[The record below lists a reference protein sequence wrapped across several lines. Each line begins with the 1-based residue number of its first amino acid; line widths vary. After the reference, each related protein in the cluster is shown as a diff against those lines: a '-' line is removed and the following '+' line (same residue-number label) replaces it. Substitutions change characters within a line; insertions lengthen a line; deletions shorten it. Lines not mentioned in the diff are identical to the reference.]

1 MKAHPLYYL
10 TVSLLLSTNIY
21 SQIDSSANSFFPFQ
35 VGNVWRYQ
43 EGPDSSDFEQT
54 KLTRDSIAGGCR
66 YLFFD
71 TSNVPLYKV
80 DSALNVTI
88 SPLQAPYAWLR
99 YKLTAKKN
107 EVWTVQG
114 GPGGRIA
121 GRVDDVYWDFVVGRE
136 TQVKEI
142 GYYSQGSDTTN
153 FSLWLYEDYLAAGFG
168 YCLSIGDA
176 EQTPNLELI
185 GCIIN
190 GISYGSVTA
199 VDKLSE
205 AITPSGYTLYP
216 AFPNPFNPTTIIR
229 YRIAQNGHVSLKVFD
244 ILGREVATVV
254 DGYVSSGEHNI
265 SFDGS
270 SLSSGIYF
278 YQLQAAK
285 FNLIKKMVL
294 LK

>member
-1 MKAHPLYYL
+1 MKIILVL
-10 TVSLLLSTNIY
+10 ILSLIFPSGLY
-21 SQIDSSANSFFPFQ
+21 SQTDSSAESFFPSQ
-35 VGNVWRYQ
+35 VGDVWRYQ
-43 EGPDSSDFEQT
+43 EGPDSNDFEQT
-54 KLTRDSIAGGCR
+54 KLTRDSIASGCR

-71 TSNVPLYKV
+71 TSNVPLYKI
-80 DSALNVTI
+80 DSVLNVTI

-190 GISYGSVTA
+190 GISYGSVT
-199 VDKLSE
+199 VVNQLSE
-205 AITPSGYTLYP
+205 KAVPSAYVLYP
-216 AFPNPFNPTTIIR
+216 AFPDPFNPATTFLYSLPIDS
-229 YRIAQNGHVSLKVFD
+229 RINITIYDV
-244 ILGREVATVV
+244 IGRQITRLV
-254 DGYVSSGEHNI
+254 DGFQHRGEY
-265 SFDGS
+265 SVRFEPRG
-270 SLSSGIYF
+270 LSSGVYF
-278 YQLQAAK
+278 VRMVAGQFVQTNKIVYAK
-285 FNLIKKMVL
+285 
-294 LK
+294 